1 MAKVGMITIAHGKWE
16 ATLKN
21 LRATNKRVADL
32 AARVKRLEQQVAK
45 SR

>member
-1 MAKVGMITIAHGKWE
+1 MAPGKMIALSHGKWE

-32 AARVKRLEQQVAK
+32 AARVKRLEQRLAK